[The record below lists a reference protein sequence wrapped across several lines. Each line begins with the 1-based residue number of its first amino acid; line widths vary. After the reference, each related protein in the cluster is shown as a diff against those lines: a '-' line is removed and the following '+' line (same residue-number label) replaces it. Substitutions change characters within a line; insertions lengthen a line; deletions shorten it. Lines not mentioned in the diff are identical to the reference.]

1 MSHDIRTLDPSHEEG
16 LRAYVSIINA
26 VTPESPTS
34 VEEVRWA
41 DATYPGGVRFLAYL
55 GGHAIGAASAGRI
68 YVHEP
73 SFERYWLSL
82 HVRPDARRNGL
93 GSALWAAA
101 SEVARRAGKT
111 GLQTS
116 VSEAQA
122 DGVAFLVHRGFE
134 IIGRDKMVRLD
145 LRGLDPPEVRPPSG
159 CALTTLAERPD
170 LESALHAVALEAYA
184 DIPTTDTPIAAGS
197 FEEFRARDL
206 RRDGIPPDALAI
218 AVEAATGD
226 VAGWA
231 SVMFVPGSTTVA
243 WHDMTAVARAWRG
256 RGVATVLKNAT
267 IVWAIEHGLEA
278 LETGNDEDNAPMR
291 AINAR
296 LGYRPLP
303 DELSFRGPLSPEG

>member
-1 MSHDIRTLDPSHEEG
+1 M
-16 LRAYVSIINA
+16 
-26 VTPESPTS
+26 
-34 VEEVRWA
+34 
-41 DATYPGGVRFLAYL
+41 
-55 GGHAIGAASAGRI
+55 
-68 YVHEP
+68 
-73 SFERYWLSL
+73 
-82 HVRPDARRNGL
+82 
-93 GSALWAAA
+93 
-101 SEVARRAGKT
+101 
-111 GLQTS
+111 
-116 VSEAQA
+116 SEAQA

-145 LRGLDPPEVRPPSG
+145 LRGPRSARSFGRRSG
-159 CALTTLAERPD
+159 FALTTLAERPD

-218 AVEAATGD
+218 AVESATGD

-231 SVMFVPGSTTVA
+231 SLMFVPGSTTVA

-256 RGVATVLKNAT
+256 RGVATVLKHAT